1 VLDGTPH
8 GGNGSH
14 APEFN
19 QALINFLS
27 RQGRGRQAARRWHAV
42 PRHDRLY
49 SNLLF
54 ENGFPGN

>member
-1 VLDGTPH
+1 VRCQLVVLYGTPH

-27 RQGRGRQAARRWHAV
+27 R
-42 PRHDRLY
+42 
-49 SNLLF
+49 
-54 ENGFPGN
+54 